1 MKNRVLKFTEF
12 ITENAP
18 TFNKVKVT
26 DIIKEVNGN
35 LIEFKA
41 EHANGDISHYRYD
54 DGKDDYILNEG
65 QKDVV
70 YNTNF
75 KGMAQSA
82 IAGLYNS
89 IMAIAQE
96 FANEKAARNPSRY
109 DGKIEEIDITR
120 AMNLIFHSD
129 WKKNIKSRC
138 LDQVMRNSMDRAGKQ
153 DNVVK
158 KKNIRSMGRS
168 MGDKDF
174 NLDIDKSSVRF
185 SDEKGSGPGSNQ

>member
-1 MKNRVLKFTEF
+1 ME
-12 ITENAP
+12 
-18 TFNKVKVT
+18 NKVKSFSQFVNENSPALNNIHVRDIVT
-26 DIIKEVNGN
+26 ILNKEV
-35 LIEFKA
+35 K
-41 EHANGDISHYRYD
+41 
-54 DGKDDYILNEG
+54 GKDKEENVISFKYDGGADEYSINEG
-65 QKDVV
+65 QRDVI

-75 KGMAQSA
+75 KGMVQSA

-109 DGKIEEIDITR
+109 NGTIEEIDITR

-129 WKKNIKSRC
+129 WKKKIKAKC
-138 LDQVMRNSMDRAGKQ
+138 LDQVVLSSMERAGKQ

-158 KKNIRSMGRS
+158 KKNMRTMGRS
-168 MGDKDF
+168 GGDKDF

-185 SDEKGSGPGSNQ
+185 SDKTGLGTGSNQ